1 MSGHR
6 AFSVGLFLILAI
18 SSSVYGRDRPAAR
31 EAYKEARQYH
41 DQLLQTPE
49 SDRNLQRKYSRAIYL
64 YRTVI
69 DHDPTY
75 SACDDALYA
84 MGTLYQ
90 EMAKRFTKD
99 PYRDRAIY

>member
-6 AFSVGLFLILAI
+6 ALNVGLFLVLSI
-18 SSSVYGRDRPAAR
+18 SPSAYGRDRPAAR
-31 EAYKEARQYH
+31 EAYKQALQFHE
-41 DQLLQTPE
+41 QLLQTPE
-49 SDRNLQRKYSRAIYL
+49 SDRNLQRKYSRSIFL

-84 MGTLYQ
+84 MGTLYE
-90 EMAKRFTKD
+90 EMAKRFTNAT
-99 PYRDRAIY
+99 YRDRAI